1 MVASPTLNRV
11 MRVYHGQSFH
21 HLVQCGVILVAPFFI
36 FFAGV
41 AINYVFEI

>member
-21 HLVQCGVILVAPFFI
+21 HLVQCGVILVAPFF
-36 FFAGV
+36 FAGV